1 MLCTPLRALAARIFA
16 IALVL
21 AAVASGSRAQ
31 TTGLQPITDL
41 GAGTYAGFQG
51 GLYPGGSN
59 SPPAA
64 HQAHALAAAAQ
75 VVPRDAAGAP
85 DVNGWIGMI
94 AVGMS
99 NTTHEFGAFE
109 RNADRD
115 TTRNARVVLMDT
127 GFGGMSASVIAD
139 PAAPYWTTLLQR
151 VAAMGLT
158 PAQVQVAWLKEAEA
172 GPPNNFPLHAQA
184 LRDTLAKLARNLH
197 SKFPNLKLCYVSSR
211 IYGGYAQQVGGT
223 NPEPQAYE
231 SGFSVKWLIEKQ
243 LNGDADVNADPT
255 AGPVVA
261 PLLLWGPYLWA
272 NGPTPRV
279 DGLTWPISDIENDR
293 VHPSPSGEQKVA
305 RLLADFFANDPTAA
319 PWWRALPGVSLR
331 TLDATDDATVASA
344 TPTTNLGSDT
354 LLTTA
359 GGGAPQ
365 NMYARFDG
373 SAVTLPV
380 LLAKYSMRVFSN
392 GGGPVRLV
400 NDVSWTEN
408 TITWSSAPALGASLV
423 TMPQASRDGTF
434 GAQVTS
440 AWAADADRILSF
452 ATTLPGPGP
461 ATYHSREGQDPPRLV
476 LVVATPTV
484 VGVAPDAAAHR
495 PSLVLAPNPA
505 FGATHVGFTLP
516 RAGAVQVAAYSCAGQ
531 LVRVL
536 HDGVLAAGPHQLD
549 WDGHDSAGHRVAP
562 GVYLMRV
569 QTPTGSTAVRMVQLR

>member
-1 MLCTPLRALAARIFA
+1 MLRTPLRALASG
-16 IALVL
+16 ALAL
-21 AAVASGSRAQ
+21 ALTTLASGARAQ
-31 TTGLQPITDL
+31 TTGLQALTDL
-41 GAGTYAGFQG
+41 GTGTYAGFQG
-51 GLYPGGSN
+51 GLYPGGFN

-64 HQAHALAAAAQ
+64 HLASALAAAAQ
-75 VVPRDAAGAP
+75 VVPRDATGAP
-85 DVNGWIGMI
+85 DANGWIGMI

-139 PAAPYWTTLLQR
+139 PAAPYWTTMLQR

-184 LRDTLAKLARNLH
+184 LRDTLAKIARNLH
-197 SKFPNLKLCYVSSR
+197 TRFPNLRLCYVSSR
-211 IYGGYAQQVGGT
+211 IYGGYAQQIGGT

-243 LNGDADVNADPT
+243 INGDADVNADLA

-272 NGPTPRV
+272 NGPTPRA
-279 DGLTWPISDIENDR
+279 DGLTWPIADIEGDR

-305 RLLADFFANDPTAA
+305 RLLAEFFATDPTAA
-319 PWWRALPGVSLR
+319 PWWRAQPGVSLR
-331 TLDATDDATVASA
+331 TLDATDDATVAFA

-359 GGGAPQ
+359 GGGSPQ
-365 NMYARFDG
+365 NVYARFDG
-373 SAVTLPV
+373 SRVTLPV
-380 LLAKYSMRVFSN
+380 LLAKFSMRVFSN

-400 NDVSWTEN
+400 NDVTWTEN
-408 TITWSSAPALGASLV
+408 TITWSTAPTLGASLV

-440 AWAADADRILSF
+440 AWTADTDRILSF
-452 ATTLPGPGP
+452 ATTLPGVGP
-461 ATYHSREGQDPPRLV
+461 ATYHSREGHDPPRLV

-484 VGVAPDAAAHR
+484 VGVPPDAAVRR
-495 PSLVLAPNPA
+495 PSLTLAPNPA
-505 FGATHVGFTLP
+505 FGAMHVGFTLP
-516 RAGAVQVAAYSCAGQ
+516 RACSAQVSAYSISGQ

-536 HDGVLAAGPHQLD
+536 HEGMLAAGPHQLD
-549 WDGHDSAGHRVAP
+549 WDGHDSEGRPVAP
-562 GVYLMRV
+562 GVYLLRLH
-569 QTPTGSTAVRMVQLR
+569 TPHGTAAVRVVQMH